1 MTSAEIASSLRV
13 IGEISDLCA
22 VSVLQ
27 IPVIEVQILSHV
39 ELHFLKSGAYETR
52 M

>member
-1 MTSAEIASSLRV
+1 MTSAEIASSLR
-13 IGEISDLCA
+13 EISDLCA